1 MQAIACLAHNKDME
15 YYCREYQHND
25 LESLKTLM
33 LELGYSV
40 ELPELRETITEIYNQ
55 RGIIFVSEQGNQVI
69 GSVCVILDAR
79 LAEGVCAEIVSLI
92 VSENFRGQGVG
103 KTLIHVAEE
112 WAKKRVRKIRVR
124 ANTIRRAAHS
134 FYESKGFESIKTQK
148 IFLKNL

>member
-1 MQAIACLAHNKDME
+1 ME
-15 YYCREYQHND
+15 YYCREYQQND
-25 LESLKTLM
+25 LESLKQLM

-40 ELPELRETITEIYNQ
+40 ELPELRETIAEIYNQ
-55 RGIIFVSEQGNQVI
+55 RGIIFVSEKENQVI
-69 GSVCVILDAR
+69 GSVCVIIDAR

-103 KTLIHVAEE
+103 KELISVAEE

-134 FYESKGFESIKTQK
+134 FYKSKGFECIKTQK